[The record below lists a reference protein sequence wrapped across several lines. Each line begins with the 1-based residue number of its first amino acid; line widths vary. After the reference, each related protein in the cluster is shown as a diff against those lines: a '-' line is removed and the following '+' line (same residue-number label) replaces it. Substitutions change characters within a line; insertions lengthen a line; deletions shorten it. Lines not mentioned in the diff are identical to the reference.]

1 MGWTKLV
8 WIRALQEGND
18 GKKNESVII
27 GSPTIVLIIDT
38 NHKNTHLPIHIKYNT
53 QAQDCVF
60 IIIFFTSYLKHS
72 NVKML
77 FSNIKGYIRL
87 STHAQ

>member
-1 MGWTKLV
+1 MFGLELYKNAMT
-8 WIRALQEGND
+8 A
-18 GKKNESVII
+18 KKNNQSII
-27 GSPTIVLIIDT
+27 KGSPTIVLIIDT
-38 NHKNTHLPIHIKYNT
+38 NHKNTHSPIHIKYNT

-60 IIIFFTSYLKHS
+60 IIIIFTSYLKHS

-77 FSNIKGYIRL
+77 FS